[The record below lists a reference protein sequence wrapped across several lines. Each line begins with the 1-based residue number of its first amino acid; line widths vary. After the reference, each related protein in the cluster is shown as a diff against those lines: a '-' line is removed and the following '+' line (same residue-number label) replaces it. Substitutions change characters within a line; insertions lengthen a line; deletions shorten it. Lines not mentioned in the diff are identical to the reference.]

1 MASMAAIRSSRATV
15 RQHGAY
21 AVEYALVFP
30 VLFVLVYGAL
40 SLAVVMTMR
49 MSLQHAAEEGAR
61 AALRFNVAIDGRR
74 QAVSTVAQSQT
85 SWMPGP
91 RAVSSAVCLLGSE
104 CVPVATATPLTI
116 PPTCGNEIGT
126 ACQVVVAV
134 SYDYAAH
141 PIFPSLP
148 GLGFLLPNSLQG
160 RASVLVDG
168 NTLVPL

>member
-1 MASMAAIRSSRATV
+1 MRCTHRHGTQPSRTW
-15 RQHGAY
+15 QSGAY

-61 AALRFNVAIDGRR
+61 AALRFTAQVDGRR
-74 QAVSTVAQSQT
+74 QAASTVAQSQT

-91 RAVSSAVCLLGSE
+91 RVVASAVCQLGGE
-104 CVPVATATPLTI
+104 CEPVATATPLAI
-116 PPTCGNEIGT
+116 PPSCGNEVAT

-141 PIFPSLP
+141 PIFPALP
-148 GLGFLLPNSLQG
+148 GLGLLLPDRLQG

-168 NTLVPL
+168 NTLAPL

>member
-1 MASMAAIRSSRATV
+1 MKAIAVSLPA
-15 RQHGAY
+15 RQARQRGAY

-30 VLFVLVYGAL
+30 IFFVLVYGAL

-61 AALRFNVAIDGRR
+61 AALRYSVQLDGRR
-74 QAVSTVAQSQT
+74 QAVNTVVQSQT
-85 SWMPGP
+85 NWMPGP
-91 RAVSSAVCLLGSE
+91 REVSSAVCVLGGE
-104 CVPVATATPLTI
+104 CEPVATAAPI
-116 PPTCGNEIGT
+116 VVPPVCGNEVNT

-134 SYDYAAH
+134 RYDYASS
-141 PIFPSLP
+141 PVFPALP

-168 NTLVPL
+168 NTLSPL